1 LSFVPHTPH
10 IGLPIFEISDNHNLR
25 LNCRYPIMAPLI
37 RVIGSL
43 NADMVSVTPR
53 FPDPGETITASKYF
67 TSAGGKGANQAVAC
81 GRMSRS
87 QPTGEGMN
95 AKGDVHVEM
104 VGAVGALD
112 GHFSALLKPT
122 LEKSGVDPS
131 RVRVIEDAYTGVA
144 VIIVDSSAGGENRIF
159 FSPGANYSG
168 MQPKAE
174 VLGTALSPPVPDVIV
189 MQGEIPVDTVIGILR
204 EIVAYKKKNR
214 AAGKRG
220 IECGPDVML
229 NPAPAPPGGLPE
241 DVYAAVDHLIL
252 NETEA
257 ELMTPPTEHLLR
269 VVPDAE
275 GLDGKEKV
283 ARYFHKLGVTYLLI
297 TLGAKGVWY
306 SATDGGSSGPSDG
319 VQRFTNEISAV
330 PVSQVLD
337 TTAAGD
343 TFVGAYAV
351 KVARLREQRRAE
363 GKAGQDVT
371 DAEKPQRY
379 QTVMDEAMRLA
390 ARASAR
396 TVERQGAMDS
406 IPFEDE
412 V

>member
-1 LSFVPHTPH
+1 
-10 IGLPIFEISDNHNLR
+10 
-25 LNCRYPIMAPLI
+25 
-37 RVIGSL
+37 
-43 NADMVSVTPR
+43 VTPR
-53 FPDPGETITASKYF
+53 FPDPGETITSSSYF

-81 GRMSRS
+81 GRLSR
-87 QPTGEGMN
+87 PKHTTEGLN
-95 AKGDVHVEM
+95 TQSDVTVEM

-112 GHFSALLKPT
+112 GHFSALLRPT
-122 LEKSGVDPS
+122 LDKSGVDTS

-144 VIIVDSSAGGENRIF
+144 VIIVDSSAGGENRIL
-159 FSPGANYSG
+159 FSPGANYTG
-168 MQPKAE
+168 MQPIPD
-174 VLGTALSPPVPDVIV
+174 VLGSALAAPVPDVIV
-189 MQGEIPVDTVIGILR
+189 MQGEIPVESVVGILR
-204 EIVAYKKKNR
+204 ELAAFKAKNR
-214 AAGKRG
+214 AAGQRG

-257 ELMTPPTEHLLR
+257 ELMSPPDEQLLR
-269 VVPDAE
+269 VVPDAA
-275 GLDGKEKV
+275 GLDGNEKV
-283 ARYFHKLGVTYLLI
+283 ARYFHKLGVSYVLI

-306 SATDGGSSGPSDG
+306 SATEGGTTGPSDG
-319 VQRFTNEISAV
+319 VKRFTNEIPAA

-351 KVARLREQRRAE
+351 KVARWREQRRVV
-363 GKAGQDVT
+363 GKGGLDLVE
-371 DAEKPQRY
+371 AEKPYRY

-396 TVERQGAMDS
+396 AVERQGAMDS
-406 IPFEDE
+406 IPFENE
-412 V
+412 L

>member
-1 LSFVPHTPH
+1 
-10 IGLPIFEISDNHNLR
+10 
-25 LNCRYPIMAPLI
+25 MAPLI

-53 FPDPGETITASKYF
+53 FPGPGETITSSSYF

-81 GRMSRS
+81 GRMSRKKPS
-87 QPTGEGMN
+87 SDGFN
-95 AKGDVHVEM
+95 ANSDVQVEM

-112 GHFSALLKPT
+112 GHFAALLKPT

-131 RVRVIEDAYTGVA
+131 RVRVIENEYTGVA
-144 VIIVDSSAGGENRIF
+144 VIIVDSSAGGENRIL
-159 FSPGANYSG
+159 FSPGANYTG
-168 MQPKAE
+168 MQPTSE
-174 VLGTALSPPVPDVIV
+174 VLGTALTSPVPDVIV
-189 MQGEIPVDTVIGILR
+189 MQGEIPIQTVISILR
-204 EIVAYKKKNR
+204 EIVAFKANNR
-214 AAGKRG
+214 AVGKRG

-241 DVYAAVDHLIL
+241 DVYSAVDHLIL

-257 ELMTPPTEHLLR
+257 ELMTPPMEQLLL

-283 ARYFHKLGVTYLLI
+283 ARYFHKLGVTYVLI
-297 TLGAKGVWY
+297 TLGSKGVWY
-306 SATDGGSSGPSDG
+306 SAIDGGSSGPSDG
-319 VQRFTNEISAV
+319 VKRFTNEIPAA
-330 PVSQVLD
+330 PVSNVLD

-351 KVARLREQRRAE
+351 GVARGREQRRVD
-363 GKAGQDVT
+363 GKAGQDIT
-371 DAEKPQRY
+371 DMEKPHRY
-379 QTVMDEAMRLA
+379 KIVMDEAMRKA
-390 ARASAR
+390 AQASAR

-412 V
+412 A

>member
-1 LSFVPHTPH
+1 
-10 IGLPIFEISDNHNLR
+10 
-25 LNCRYPIMAPLI
+25 MAPLV

-43 NADMVSVTPR
+43 NVDMVSVTPR
-53 FPDPGETITASKYF
+53 FPDPGETITASSYF

-81 GRMSRS
+81 GRMSRP
-87 QPTGEGMN
+87 QPSSEGFN
-95 AKGDVHVEM
+95 GQSDVHVEM
-104 VGAVGALD
+104 VGAVGAQD

-131 RVRVIEDAYTGVA
+131 RVRVVENAYTGVA
-144 VIIVDSSAGGENRIF
+144 VIIVDSSAGGENRIL

-168 MQPKAE
+168 MQPKSE
-174 VLGTALSPPVPDVIV
+174 LLGIALAAPEPDVIV

-204 EIVAYKKKNR
+204 EVAAYKRKNWTS
-214 AAGKRG
+214 GKRG

-241 DVYAAVDHLIL
+241 DVYTAVDHLIL

-257 ELMTPPTEHLLR
+257 ELMTPATKKLLQ

-275 GLDGKEKV
+275 GLDDKEKV
-283 ARYFHKLGVTYLLI
+283 ARYFHKLGVTYVLI
-297 TLGAKGVWY
+297 TLGPKGVWY
-306 SATDGGSSGPSDG
+306 SATDGGRSGPSDG
-319 VQRFTNEISAV
+319 TQRFTNEIPAA

-351 KVARLREQRRAE
+351 KVARWREQRRVE
-363 GKAGQDVT
+363 GKADQDIT
-371 DAEKPQRY
+371 DAEKPHRY
-379 QTVMDEAMRLA
+379 QTVMDDAMRFA

-396 TVERQGAMDS
+396 AVERQGAMGS

>member
-1 LSFVPHTPH
+1 
-10 IGLPIFEISDNHNLR
+10 
-25 LNCRYPIMAPLI
+25 MAPLI

-53 FPDPGETITASKYF
+53 FPDPGETITSSSYF

-81 GRMSRS
+81 GRLSRP
-87 QPTGEGMN
+87 QPTTDGLN
-95 AKGDVHVEM
+95 TQSDVTVEM

-112 GHFSALLKPT
+112 GHFSALLRPT
-122 LEKSGVDPS
+122 LEKSGVDTS
-131 RVRVIEDAYTGVA
+131 RVRVVENAYTGVA
-144 VIIVDSSAGGENRIF
+144 VIIVDSSAGGENRIL
-159 FSPGANYSG
+159 FSPGANYTG
-168 MQPKAE
+168 MQPTPD
-174 VLGTALSPPVPDVIV
+174 VLGCALAAPVPDVIV
-189 MQGEIPVDTVIGILR
+189 MQGEIPVDTVVGILR
-204 EIVAYKKKNR
+204 EIAAFKAKNR

-257 ELMTPPTEHLLR
+257 ELMSPPEEQLLH
-269 VVPDAE
+269 VIPDAA
-275 GLDGKEKV
+275 GLDGNEKV
-283 ARYFHKLGVTYLLI
+283 ARYFHKLGVSYVLI

-306 SATDGGSSGPSDG
+306 SATDGGTTGPSDG
-319 VQRFTNEISAV
+319 VRRFTNEIPAA
-330 PVSQVLD
+330 PVSRVLD

-351 KVARLREQRRAE
+351 KVARWREQRRVD
-363 GKAGQDVT
+363 GKAGLDLV
-371 DAEKPQRY
+371 DAEKPYRY
-379 QTVMDEAMRLA
+379 QTVMDEGMRLA

-396 TVERQGAMDS
+396 AVERQGAMDS
-406 IPFEDE
+406 IPFESE
-412 V
+412 L

>member
-1 LSFVPHTPH
+1 
-10 IGLPIFEISDNHNLR
+10 
-25 LNCRYPIMAPLI
+25 MAPLI

-81 GRMSRS
+81 GRMSRP

-95 AKGDVHVEM
+95 ANSDVHVEM

-122 LEKSGVDPS
+122 LEKSGVDTS
-131 RVRVIEDAYTGVA
+131 LVRVMEDAYTGVA
-144 VIIVDSSAGGENRIF
+144 VIIVDSSAGGENRIC
-159 FSPGANYSG
+159 FSPGANYTG
-168 MQPKAE
+168 MQPKPE
-174 VLGTALSPPVPDVIV
+174 VLGTALSTPVPDVIV

-204 EIVAYKKKNR
+204 EVAAHKKKNR

-220 IECGPDVML
+220 IECGPEVML

-257 ELMTPPTEHLLR
+257 ELMTPPTEQLLQ

-306 SATDGGSSGPSDG
+306 SATDGGSTGPSDG
-319 VQRFTNEISAV
+319 VQRFTNEIPAAA
-330 PVSQVLD
+330 VSQVLD

-351 KVARLREQRRAE
+351 KVARWREQRRVE
-363 GKAGQDVT
+363 NKASQDLT
-371 DAEKPQRY
+371 DAEKPHRY

-396 TVERQGAMDS
+396 AVERQGAMDS

>member
-1 LSFVPHTPH
+1 MP
-10 IGLPIFEISDNHNLR
+10 
-25 LNCRYPIMAPLI
+25 PLV

-53 FPDPGETITASKYF
+53 FPDPGETITASSYF

-81 GRMSRS
+81 GRMSRP
-87 QPTGEGMN
+87 QPKSDGLNTQS
-95 AKGDVHVEM
+95 DVYVEM
-104 VGAVGALD
+104 VGAVGGLD

-131 RVRVIEDAYTGVA
+131 RVRVIENAYTGVA
-144 VIIVDSSAGGENRIF
+144 VIVVDSSAGGENRIL
-159 FSPGANYSG
+159 FSPGANYQG
-168 MQPKAE
+168 MQPLPE
-174 VLGTALSPPVPDVIV
+174 VLGTALAAPVPDVIV

-204 EIVAYKKKNR
+204 DIATYKTKNR
-214 AAGKRG
+214 AAGTRG

-241 DVYAAVDHLIL
+241 DVYKAVDHLIL

-257 ELMTPPTEHLLR
+257 ELMTPPADQLLR

-275 GLDGKEKV
+275 GLDSKEKV
-283 ARYFHKLGVTYLLI
+283 ARYFHRLGVTYVLI

-306 SATDGGSSGPSDG
+306 SATDGGSTGPSDG
-319 VQRFTNEISAV
+319 VRRFTNEIPAA

-343 TFVGAYAV
+343 TFVGAYVV
-351 KVARLREQRRAE
+351 KVARWREQRRAD
-363 GKAGQDVT
+363 GKSGQDIA
-371 DAEKPQRY
+371 DAEKPHRY
-379 QTVMDEAMRLA
+379 KTVMDEAMRMA

-396 TVERQGAMDS
+396 AVERQGAMDS

-412 V
+412 I

>member
-1 LSFVPHTPH
+1 MP
-10 IGLPIFEISDNHNLR
+10 
-25 LNCRYPIMAPLI
+25 PLV

-53 FPDPGETITASKYF
+53 FPNPGETITSSSYF

-81 GRMSRS
+81 GRMSRP
-87 QPTGEGMN
+87 QPKSDGLNTQS
-95 AKGDVHVEM
+95 DVHVEM
-104 VGAVGALD
+104 VGAVGGLD

-122 LEKSGVDPS
+122 LERSGVDPS

-144 VIIVDSSAGGENRIF
+144 VIVVDSSAGGENRIL
-159 FSPGANYSG
+159 FSPGANYQG
-168 MQPKAE
+168 MQPLPE
-174 VLGTALSPPVPDVIV
+174 VLGTALAAPVPDVIV

-204 EIVAYKKKNR
+204 NIATYKAKNR
-214 AAGKRG
+214 AAGMRG
-220 IECGPDVML
+220 INCGPDVML

-241 DVYAAVDHLIL
+241 DVYKAVDHLVL

-257 ELMTPPTEHLLR
+257 ELMTPPADQLLR
-269 VVPDAE
+269 VVPDAD
-275 GLDGKEKV
+275 GLESKEKV
-283 ARYFHKLGVTYLLI
+283 ARYFHRLGVTYVLI

-306 SATDGGSSGPSDG
+306 SATDGGSTGPSDG
-319 VQRFTNEISAV
+319 VRRFTNKIPAA

-351 KVARLREQRRAE
+351 KVARWREQRRAD
-363 GKAGQDVT
+363 GKAGQDIAE
-371 DAEKPQRY
+371 AEKPHRY
-379 QTVMDEAMRLA
+379 QTVMDEAMRIA

-396 TVERQGAMDS
+396 AVERQGAMDS

-412 V
+412 I

>member
-1 LSFVPHTPH
+1 
-10 IGLPIFEISDNHNLR
+10 
-25 LNCRYPIMAPLI
+25 
-37 RVIGSL
+37 
-43 NADMVSVTPR
+43 MVSVTPR
-53 FPDPGETITASKYF
+53 FPDPGETITASSYF

-81 GRMSRS
+81 GRMSRP
-87 QPTGEGMN
+87 QPKSDGLNTQS
-95 AKGDVHVEM
+95 DVYVEM
-104 VGAVGALD
+104 VGAVGGLD

-131 RVRVIEDAYTGVA
+131 RVRVIENAYTGVA
-144 VIIVDSSAGGENRIF
+144 VIVVDSSAGGENRIL
-159 FSPGANYSG
+159 FSPGANYQG
-168 MQPKAE
+168 MQPLPE
-174 VLGTALSPPVPDVIV
+174 VLGTALAAPVPDVIV

-204 EIVAYKKKNR
+204 DIATYKTKNR
-214 AAGKRG
+214 AAGTRG

-241 DVYAAVDHLIL
+241 DVYKAVDHLIL

-257 ELMTPPTEHLLR
+257 ELMTPPADQLLR

-275 GLDGKEKV
+275 GLDSKEKV
-283 ARYFHKLGVTYLLI
+283 ARYFHRLGVTYVLI

-306 SATDGGSSGPSDG
+306 SATDGGSTGPSDG
-319 VQRFTNEISAV
+319 VRRFTNEIPAA

-343 TFVGAYAV
+343 TFVGAYVV
-351 KVARLREQRRAE
+351 KVARWREQRRAD
-363 GKAGQDVT
+363 GKSGQDIA
-371 DAEKPQRY
+371 DAEKPHRY
-379 QTVMDEAMRLA
+379 KTVMDEAMRMA

-396 TVERQGAMDS
+396 AVERQGAMDS

-412 V
+412 I

>member
-1 LSFVPHTPH
+1 
-10 IGLPIFEISDNHNLR
+10 
-25 LNCRYPIMAPLI
+25 MAPLI

-43 NADMVSVTPR
+43 NADMVSITPR
-53 FPDPGETITASKYF
+53 FPNPGETITSSSYF

-87 QPTGEGMN
+87 KPTSDAN
-95 AKGDVHVEM
+95 STSDVHVEM

-122 LEKSGVDPS
+122 LERSGVDVS
-131 RVRVIEDAYTGVA
+131 RVKIVENAYTGVA
-144 VIIVDSSAGGENRIF
+144 VIIVDSSAGGENRIV
-159 FSPGANYSG
+159 FSPGANYDG
-168 MQPKAE
+168 MQPTSE
-174 VLGTALSPPVPDVIV
+174 VLGMALAAPVPDVIV
-189 MQGEIPVDTVIGILR
+189 MQGEIPTDTTIGTLR
-204 EIVAYKKKNR
+204 EIAAHKKKSR
-214 AAGKRG
+214 AAGNRG
-220 IECGPDVML
+220 IESGPDVIL

-241 DVYAAVDHLIL
+241 DVYGGVDHLIL

-257 ELMTPPTEHLLR
+257 GLMTPPTEQLLGA
-269 VVPDAE
+269 VPDAE

-283 ARYFHKLGVTYLLI
+283 ARYFHQLGVTYVLI

-306 SATDGGSSGPSDG
+306 SAAEGGSDGP
-319 VQRFTNEISAV
+319 RFTNELPAA
-330 PVSQVLD
+330 PVSRVLD

-351 KVARLREQRRAE
+351 KVARWREQRRADC
-363 GKAGQDVT
+363 KAGQDVS
-371 DAEKPQRY
+371 DAEKAYRY
-379 QTVMDEAMRLA
+379 KTFMDEAMHLA

-396 TVERQGAMDS
+396 GVERQGAMDS

-412 V
+412 I